1 MFKINLYSWFIQ
13 TDTNASLQFLI
24 RLQQEEKKDI
34 DPVLVKK
41 YTKLVL
47 CTDKLVLNVAL
58 SWDEVIYCARY
69 FQSMKN
75 ELAGRSVR
83 KLVGL

>member
-24 RLQQEEKKDI
+24 RLQQEAKKDI

-47 CTDKLVLNVAL
+47 CTDKLVLNEAL